1 MAKVAVVRNPVS
13 GRSRLASKWLAIQE
27 SLQGMYGNVE
37 YFETAGHGDAT
48 SLARGAVQN
57 GAEIVLAVGGDGTIT
72 HVANGIIGT
81 GATLGIIPSGTGNDL
96 CRTLGI
102 GTSAE
107 GALEVLATG
116 NTCAIDVGKW
126 TTDEG
131 EGYFL
136 NIAGMGFDAAVADR
150 INRGFRHL
158 HGTSAYLAA
167 VVTTLVRFK
176 ARTLTVTVD
185 GKSIQER
192 IMLAAI
198 ANAKCYGG
206 GMLVAPMASVTDG
219 MLDVV
224 LVRKLGRLAFLTA
237 FPRVFKGS
245 HISHPAVLHL
255 EGKRIRLEPEDRE
268 PFLIDGELTP
278 CRWAEI
284 EVLPGALRV
293 IAP

>member
-27 SLQGMYGNVE
+27 SLEGMYGNVE
-37 YFETAGHGDAT
+37 YFETAGPGDAT
-48 SLARGAVQN
+48 SLARGAVQK

-81 GATLGIIPSGTGNDL
+81 GATLGVIPSGTGNDL
-96 CRTLGI
+96 CRTLEI
-102 GTSAE
+102 GTSVE
-107 GALEVLATG
+107 GALEVLSKG

-126 TTDEG
+126 RTDEG

-158 HGTSAYLAA
+158 HGISAYLAA
-167 VVTTLVRFK
+167 VVTTLARFK

-206 GMLVAPMASVTDG
+206 GMLVAPMATVTDG
-219 MLDVV
+219 MLDVI

-255 EGKRIRLEPEDRE
+255 EGKRVRLEPEDKE